1 VAVPIDASP
10 PERIRHA
17 AAVGDAAAVARRCG
31 PVLLGE
37 PVLDEEFYLYLGGR
51 HAQMRIDGLAPA
63 DKDYWFR
70 VWAARSL
77 LYVWDPSVASAVVA
91 ALTDEA
97 WRVRE
102 MAAKVCLKR
111 DLGEAGDSLA
121 LLLNDPVS
129 RVRAAACRALGAVGE
144 AEYATGLRALLDD
157 PDRDVRTRAEQALHR
172 MSVRLDRRPL

>member
-1 VAVPIDASP
+1 VTVPIDASP
-10 PERIRHA
+10 PDRIRHA
-17 AAVGDAAAVARRCG
+17 ATVYGAAAFARRCG

-37 PVLDEEFYLYLGGR
+37 PVLDEEFYLYLGGA
-51 HAQMRIDGLAPA
+51 HAKMRIDGLAPG
-63 DKDYWFR
+63 DKPYWLR

-77 LYVWDPSVASAVVA
+77 LYVWDPSLAAAVVS

-111 DLGEAGDSLA
+111 DLGEAGDTLA
-121 LLLNDPVS
+121 QLLTDEVP

-144 AEYATGLRALLDD
+144 AEYAPALRALLDD
-157 PDRDVRTRAEQALHR
+157 PDRDVRTRAEQALDR
-172 MSVRLDRRPL
+172 MSVRLDRPL

>member
-1 VAVPIDASP
+1 MAVPIDASP
-10 PERIRHA
+10 PDRIRHA
-17 AAVGDAAAVARRCG
+17 ATVDGAATIARRCG

-37 PVLDEEFYLYLGGR
+37 PVVDEEFYLYLGGR
-51 HAQMRIDGLAPA
+51 HAQMRIDGLAPQ

-77 LYVWDPSVASAVVA
+77 LYVWDPSVSSAVIA
-91 ALTDEA
+91 ALSDEH

-121 LLLNDPVS
+121 LLLDDPVP

-144 AEYATGLRALLDD
+144 AEYADALRALLDD
-157 PDRDVRTRAEQALHR
+157 PDRDVRTRAEQALDR
-172 MSVRLDRRPL
+172 MSVRLDRPL